1 MSDYVKNQRLQS
13 NPSGHAKRKNNFVRP
28 SSAQQK
34 KKDGSGNPEA
44 ENLRNL
50 IIQQN
55 GSRDSKKM
63 VSNSM
68 MNNNKKIHQKNKG
81 SFYGNN
87 TGFVG

>member
-34 KKDGSGNPEA
+34 KDGSGNTEA
-44 ENLRNL
+44 DNLKNL

-68 MNNNKKIHQKNKG
+68 MNNNKKIH
-81 SFYGNN
+81 
-87 TGFVG
+87 